1 MGTIIKLVLNDE
13 GKVISL
19 TQEKTDKNEESKK
32 NLTARDCEFSNYARY
47 FDEACMGWTKDPE
60 YNKVFLQVQQ
70 EYANELLKRRGHLFL
85 NEVYDMLDIPRT
97 KAGAMM
103 GWIYDEEHPYGDNFV
118 DFGLGSERNRDFI
131 NGRGNTAL
139 LDFNVDGNI
148 LDLI

>member
-1 MGTIIKLVLNDE
+1 MEIIIKVVINDE
-13 GKVISL
+13 GTVTVSQL
-19 TQEKTDKNEESKK
+19 KNETEEPKK
-32 NLTARDCEFSNYARY
+32 IITDGNCEFSTYSRY
-47 FDEACMGWTKDPE
+47 FDEGCVGWTKDSE
-60 YNKVFLQVQQ
+60 YNLCFLKIQQ

-97 KAGAMM
+97 KAGAVM
-103 GWIYDEEHPYGDNFV
+103 GWIYDKEHPYGSNFV

-131 NGRGNTAL
+131 NGRDNVAL